1 MIRRYSDQWS
11 LKHFD
16 FDEFAATSRKNFIGR
31 QWLYREL
38 EDLLEHSGKRGVM
51 LVGNPGSGKTAFASN
66 LLCSRAASSLVHD
79 RIAGYHFCMHSD
91 KGTQNAAKFVQNLA
105 NMVAS
110 TFEDYN
116 AIISR
121 DSFVRRALKEECS
134 QAPEWCFQEGILTPL
149 KSLPKKP
156 REIWYIVIDALDECS
171 TDGKD
176 EILTMLKSKVWRF
189 PKWLKLIITSRNVS
203 SITKTLAGI
212 QVLELRSD
220 DWRNLEDIDT
230 YSSFKVYP
238 LQASILHGIKN
249 FFAIKENSTPD
260 EKIVGSLVKK
270 SQGNFL
276 YLAVVLD
283 FLLEAPESFSWSR
296 QEFPKTLDSIFQLS
310 FERKFSSPES
320 FRSLREIFE
329 VLVAAYS
336 PLSAEDIYSLLSLDN
351 PTLDFEY
358 DIMSKLEE
366 VSLYLWKSEKGL
378 LRIFHAS
385 FSDWLTSKSN
395 MGKFYYIKK
404 KKGHRRLAEYYLQN
418 LKRTR
423 RTSKP
428 EEAFFL
434 ACHIVEGG
442 SNRSL
447 IDDFQSIPSHLVNGS
462 DEVKTTSLHLSS
474 RLPKSDVTELL
485 LPHFH
490 DIDCL
495 DDNYRTPAFV
505 AAAHGRLENL
515 NIFLDRGAN
524 INHVVSCPNFEAS
537 RYAKTAVH
545 MCQRRTCEYS
555 LLYIAAQEG
564 NFGVVEFLLEH
575 HVSPMAT
582 TGCNNTAVQLA
593 ASNGY
598 IEAVIALDKAGAVL
612 DGICLHHAAAEGHSH
627 IVEYLLNEG
636 VRDECIGVRS
646 IVEFY
651 SAGNKEQDIKVH
663 AYDNNHLKMRET
675 ALHAAARKDHP
686 TVIESLLR
694 HGEKSAINCLNF
706 AGRRPLH
713 EAVYHNKY
721 NALKA
726 MLAAGANA
734 SLRCDSSKESL
745 GPLQN
750 PCTCE
755 YTPLHI
761 AAKHGSHSVAELLI
775 AHHADLNAGDCNGS
789 SPLHIASCHGMIS
802 LIKLLVNRGARIN
815 GRSLNG
821 STPLHSAATCLTSKS
836 FRPLFDLGSDFLAK
850 DDNNMTALFYIIKD
864 VRAIGMEYFLDLY
877 VNNPKD
883 WIELLPGE
891 KEPHVESDLQSS
903 WLSQMIELSKS
914 YAEHVA
920 ATWQLVDDVI
930 FTKTYDEVLFSV
942 GQKVNSS
949 LILTGI
955 NAMERSRLVTIATPR
970 AFLYDTIFHDIWK
983 GFVPTFKKTNGA
995 TLVPEPILKALSR
1008 TAAILLPGT
1017 FNCSVLTLVVKANLI
1032 RLVNILLRAGF
1043 DVDCQDDLGDTPLS
1057 AYLHT
1062 GGRHMSKVMVKNRAT
1077 ITISC
1082 DEPFGESILHM
1093 MSYHKLHY
1101 LHYLPKFI
1109 FGGETLSEYLLS
1121 DNFLFDYFLNEY
1133 ELIQNDGNSETISTG
1148 DGPLILAVTS
1158 HPRGPKILNE
1168 CFDSE
1173 GYNALHRAAQG
1184 ANLIAIQRFLSL
1196 GADPSIENSYG
1207 FSPLWLAVL
1216 NSVKYTP
1223 SLNLHQRNVITAL
1236 EVEFASISAS
1246 VILEHLLRSDTIDMG
1261 CSESRNNLTLYHVAA
1276 IRGMWQLVAHLLSDK
1291 RITGIDVNCANKDGI
1306 TPMYLAMLV
1315 GGRSCDWHSPWCKV
1329 IQTIKDYGGTLQ
1341 IPVVEAEY
1349 FLLFDLF
1356 FGMSPGQLL
1365 LELTD
1370 SEILTL
1376 QENCGH
1382 EECKEYKS
1390 REDLLSKSFF
1400 EINMLYSD
1408 YNEQVDHC
1416 SMCPKECPPV
1426 LRRDLL
1432 HFQTMSSIFIRRL
1445 RPLISE
1451 HGVISKHFSTFLETA
1466 RKRVELLILKLT
1478 KPSVRVSHECTE
1490 NCRKETLA
1498 LGENKTY
1505 QEAVNLETAMHN
1517 LYNKFKASLDELEE
1531 RLSQVKSDIFSTER
1545 PPHVLLE
1552 IRSALHKYG
1561 ITLSCDWQS
1570 LAARYVILRFQVQNL
1585 KLGVKQV
1592 LTNSRLLGIS
1602 DFASLRM
1609 KTVFIESPQ
1618 ETLKLILRLT
1628 LKESSE
1634 YSDDFRYLMILRFR
1648 KPPLWKGTFD
1658 TWRT

>member
-1 MIRRYSDQWS
+1 MTRRYSDQWS

-51 LVGNPGSGKTAFASN
+51 LVGNPGSGKTTFVSN
-66 LLCSRAASSLVHD
+66 LLCSRTASSLIHD

-134 QAPEWCFQEGILTPL
+134 HTPEWCFQEGILTPL

-238 LQASILHGIKN
+238 LQASILYGIKN
-249 FFAIKENSTPD
+249 FFAINENSTPD
-260 EKIVGSLVKK
+260 EKIVDSLVKK

-310 FERKFSSPES
+310 FERKFSSPKS

-447 IDDFQSIPSHLVNGS
+447 IDDFQSIPSHLFNGS
-462 DEVKTTSLHLSS
+462 DEVKITSLHLSS
-474 RLPKSDVTELL
+474 RLSKSDVTELL

-515 NIFLDRGAN
+515 NIFFEKGAN
-524 INHVVSCPNFEAS
+524 INHVVSCPNFEAP
-537 RYAKTAVH
+537 RYAKNAVH

-555 LLYIAAQEG
+555 LLHIAAQEG

-575 HVSPMAT
+575 HLSPMAT

-651 SAGNKEQDIKVH
+651 SEGNKEQDIKVH
-663 AYDNNHLKMRET
+663 VYDNNHLKMRET
-675 ALHAAARKDHP
+675 ALHVAARKDHS

-694 HGEKSAINCLNF
+694 HGEKSAINCLNV

-721 NALKA
+721 KA
-726 MLAAGANA
+726 FKAILSAGANI
-734 SLRCDSSKESL
+734 SVRCDSSKESL
-745 GPLQN
+745 GLLQN
-750 PCTCE
+750 SCTCE
-755 YTPLHI
+755 YTSLHI
-761 AAKHGSHSVAELLI
+761 AAKHGFHSVAELLI
-775 AHHADLNAGDCNGS
+775 THHADVNTGDCSGS

-802 LIKLLVNRGARIN
+802 LMKLLVNRGARIN

-821 STPLHSAATCLTSKS
+821 STPLHSAATCLASKS

-850 DDNNMTALFYIIKD
+850 DDNNMTALFYIVKD

-891 KEPHVESDLQSS
+891 KEPHVESDLQYS

-920 ATWQLVDDVI
+920 ATRKLFDDLI
-930 FTKTYDEVLFSV
+930 FTKTYDEVLFSIEP
-942 GQKVNSS
+942 KVNSS

-955 NAMERSRLVTIATPR
+955 SGMERSWLVAVATRR
-970 AFLYDTIFHDIWK
+970 AFLYDLIFHDVLK
-983 GFVPTFKKTNGA
+983 GIVPTIKKPTS
-995 TLVPEPILKALSR
+995 VPEPLLKALSR
-1008 TAAILLPGT
+1008 TAAILLPET
-1017 FNCSVLTLVVKANLI
+1017 FNCSVLTQGVKANFI
-1032 RLVNILLRAGF
+1032 RSVNILLRAGF
-1043 DVDCQDDLGDTPLS
+1043 DVDCQDGQGVTPLLT
-1057 AYLHT
+1057 YLHT
-1062 GGRHMSKVMVKNRAT
+1062 GGRHMSKVMVQNRAT

-1093 MSYHKLHY
+1093 TAYHKLHY

-1109 FGGETLSEYLLS
+1109 FEDETLSEYLLS
-1121 DNFLFDYFLNEY
+1121 DNFLFDCFLNEY
-1133 ELIQNDGNSETISTG
+1133 ELVQNNGHSETIPTG
-1148 DGPLILAVTS
+1148 DGPLILAVMS
-1158 HPRGPKILNE
+1158 HPRGPKTLNE
-1168 CFDSE
+1168 CFDAE

-1276 IRGMWQLVAHLLSDK
+1276 IRGMWQLVAQLLSDK
-1291 RITGIDVNCANKDGI
+1291 RITGINVNCANKDGI
-1306 TPMYLAMLV
+1306 TPLYLAVLV
-1315 GGRSCDWHSPWCKV
+1315 GGRSCDTHSPWCKV
-1329 IQTIKDYGGTLQ
+1329 IQIIKDHGGTLK
-1341 IPVVEAEY
+1341 IPTVEAEY
-1349 FLLFDLF
+1349 FLMFDLF
-1356 FGMSPGQLL
+1356 FGISPGQLF

-1370 SEILTL
+1370 HEILTL
-1376 QENCGH
+1376 RENCGN
-1382 EECKEYKS
+1382 EECKEYES
-1390 REDLLSKSFF
+1390 RDDRDDLLSKSFC
-1400 EINMLYSD
+1400 EINKLYSH
-1408 YNEQVDHC
+1408 YEGQVDHC
-1416 SMCPKECPPV
+1416 FTCPKGCPPE
-1426 LRRDLL
+1426 LRRDLD
-1432 HFQTMSSIFIRRL
+1432 HFQFMSSIFIRQLRL
-1445 RPLISE
+1445 LISE
-1451 HGVISKHFSTFLETA
+1451 HDLIRNSFSTFLATKSE
-1466 RKRVELLILKLT
+1466 RIELLILNLT
-1478 KPSVRVSHECTE
+1478 KPSARSIYKCTK
-1490 NCRKETLA
+1490 NCKKETLV
-1498 LGENKTY
+1498 LGQDKTF
-1505 QEAVNLETAMHN
+1505 QKIAKLEIAMHN
-1517 LYNKFKASLDELEE
+1517 FYTKFKASLDKLQEC
-1531 RLSQVKSDIFSTER
+1531 LSRAKSFIFSTEGL
-1545 PPHVLLE
+1545 PHVLLE
-1552 IRSALHKYG
+1552 IGSALHKYS
-1561 ITLSCDWQS
+1561 IALICDWQS
-1570 LAARYVILRFQVQNL
+1570 VAARYVILSFQVQ
-1585 KLGVKQV
+1585 KLQLGMKKI

-1602 DFASLRM
+1602 DFAS
-1609 KTVFIESPQ
+1609 FA
-1618 ETLKLILRLT
+1618 
-1628 LKESSE
+1628 
-1634 YSDDFRYLMILRFR
+1634 
-1648 KPPLWKGTFD
+1648 
-1658 TWRT
+1658 